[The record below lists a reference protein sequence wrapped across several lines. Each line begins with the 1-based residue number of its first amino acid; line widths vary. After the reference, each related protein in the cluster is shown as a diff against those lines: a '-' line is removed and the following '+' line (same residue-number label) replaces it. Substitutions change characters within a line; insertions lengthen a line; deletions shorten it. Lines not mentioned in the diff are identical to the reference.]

1 MSASKTSVI
10 FLVNF
15 LS

>member
-1 MSASKTSVI
+1 MSDSKTSVI